1 MKKQF
6 LIITSALLF
15 NQSIYSQDISQYNS
29 ALTPQPVKE
38 ITSINKIKEEIKSN
52 LSDFKKVQK
61 SKDSTGYR
69 NAYFKEKKLQLVSA
83 FYNDTSTI
91 KHVDWYFQK
100 GQLIFSEQLWTDV
113 KTKDTL
119 NRERFYLQNER
130 LIAWFK
136 FDQPVDRKSVA
147 FKKVDSKMSD
157 YIKDLKL
164 DNRK

>member
-1 MKKQF
+1 MKIQI
-6 LIITSALLF
+6 LILTSALLF
-15 NQSIYSQDISQYNS
+15 HQSIYSQDISQYNS
-29 ALTPQPVKE
+29 ARTPQPVQE
-38 ITSINKIKEEIKSN
+38 ITSINKIKDEIKSN
-52 LSDFKKVQK
+52 INDFKKVQK
-61 SKDSTGYR
+61 ANDTTGYR
-69 NAYFKEKKLQLVSA
+69 NAYFKGKKLQLVSA
-83 FYNDTSTI
+83 YYRDTSTV
-91 KHVDWYFQK
+91 KLVDWYFQK

-147 FKKVDSKMSD
+147 FKKVDSKMRD